1 MNTSYRR
8 QQGMVLVVT
17 LVLMLIL
24 TIVASSAMQ
33 MSTLQERLAGN
44 TRDTVAAFQAAEA
57 AVRVAEDVL
66 EGASVGAFNGANGR
80 YEICAGSDT
89 RTACQTPDWNN
100 RNSNDWIAI
109 AKNLDKVAK
118 QPEYVIERYTA
129 VENPQA
135 SLDANKPLETYE
147 FYRITARGYGISP
160 NSMVVLQTTY
170 RRN

>member
-57 AVRVAEDVL
+57 AIRQAEDVL
-66 EGASVGAFNGANGR
+66 EGANLGAFSGNNGL
-80 YEICAGSDT
+80 YEVCESSDA
-89 RTACQTPDWNN
+89 RAACSAPDWNV
-100 RNSNDWIAI
+100 RNSNGW
-109 AKNLDKVAK
+109 VAVDNSVAHVAQ
-118 QPEYVIERYTA
+118 QPEYIIEKYTS

-135 SLDANKPLETYE
+135 ALEAGSPLDTYE
-147 FYRITARGYGISP
+147 FYLITARGYGVS
-160 NSMVVLQTTY
+160 SHSLVVLQTSY